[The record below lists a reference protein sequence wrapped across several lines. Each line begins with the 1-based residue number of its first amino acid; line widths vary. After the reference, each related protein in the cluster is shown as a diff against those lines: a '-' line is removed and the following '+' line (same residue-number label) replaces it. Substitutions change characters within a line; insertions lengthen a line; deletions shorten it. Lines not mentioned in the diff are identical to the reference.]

1 MKILVTGAAGFIG
14 FSLTRRLL
22 EQGHEVVGLDNI
34 NSYYDTGLKY
44 ARLKEL
50 GIAQAGIHEA
60 APVQSALHPGYRFT
74 KLDLADRIGIVPERT
89 VAFGDS
95 LNDKSLLA
103 FTPNSVAMANAI
115 PELRAAAA
123 HVCRP
128 NTEDGVARFV
138 AEHIL

>member
-1 MKILVTGAAGFIG
+1 MGEPEDVLRLMPLANERFLGRATFTMSKPYFLEAEPPGATKGEA
-14 FSLTRRLL
+14 LL
-22 EQGHEVVGLDNI
+22 
-34 NSYYDTGLKY
+34 
-44 ARLKEL
+44 R
-50 GIAQAGIHEA
+50 
-60 APVQSALHPGYRFT
+60 
-74 KLDLADRIGIVPERT
+74 LADRIGIVPERT

-95 LNDKSLLA
+95 LNDRSLLA

-123 HVCRP
+123 YVCRP

>member
-74 KLDLADRIGIVPERT
+74 KLDLADRIGMER
-89 VAFGDS
+89 
-95 LNDKSLLA
+95 LL
-103 FTPNSVAMANAI
+103 P
-115 PELRAAAA
+115 PRAS
-123 HVCRP
+123 
-128 NTEDGVARFV
+128 TGW
-138 AEHIL
+138 